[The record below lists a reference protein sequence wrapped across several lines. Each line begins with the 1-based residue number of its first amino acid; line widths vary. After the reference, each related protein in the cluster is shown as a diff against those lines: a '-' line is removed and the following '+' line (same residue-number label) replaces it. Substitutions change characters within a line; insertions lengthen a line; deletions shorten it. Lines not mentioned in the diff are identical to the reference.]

1 MSQVQQLPTSGI
13 VKSRLG
19 EIELKNGYPTEASV
33 KKIYN
38 DLDFQRACQ
47 AYLWAL
53 PLMAMHQWQGE
64 QREKFGAKNLDYVD
78 YLTFTDK
85 LGLLTATPRRLTSW
99 RFQI

>member
-38 DLDFQRACQ
+38 PYSPDEAAIFSAFVTVL
-47 AYLWAL
+47 
-53 PLMAMHQWQGE
+53 
-64 QREKFGAKNLDYVD
+64 
-78 YLTFTDK
+78 
-85 LGLLTATPRRLTSW
+85 S
-99 RFQI
+99 

>member
-53 PLMAMHQWQGE
+53 PLMAMHQGHAVLAV
-64 QREKFGAKNLDYVD
+64 RDGSGGSDCRPAS
-78 YLTFTDK
+78 
-85 LGLLTATPRRLTSW
+85 TPMRCCRSTTTWDGSGQSAVS
-99 RFQI
+99 R